1 MASIFDRN
9 HIARTSADCRG
20 LGLTHGLGESRVAV
34 IEAFPG
40 VRLWETFDE
49 NCKAAEAARDLAVQ
63 EAKRE
68 RDQVVKADP
77 GWKVHSRHRI
87 NAAAA
92 ARCEQKVR
100 AAQEECD
107 AACGRAEQELM
118 KALDQANRI
127 IAK

>member
-1 MASIFDRN
+1 M
-9 HIARTSADCRG
+9 
-20 LGLTHGLGESRVAV
+20 AV

-40 VRLWETFDE
+40 VTLWEGFDE
-49 NCKAAEAARDLAVQ
+49 NCKAAEAARDFAIQ

-77 GWKVHSRHRI
+77 GWRVHSRHRI

-92 ARCEQKVR
+92 ARCEQKVK

-118 KALDQANRI
+118 EALDRASRTTT
-127 IAK
+127 K

>member
-1 MASIFDRN
+1 M
-9 HIARTSADCRG
+9 
-20 LGLTHGLGESRVAV
+20 AV
-34 IEAFPG
+34 IEAFPS
-40 VRLWETFDE
+40 VSLWETFDE

-92 ARCEQKVR
+92 ARCERKVK

-107 AACGRAEQELM
+107 AACGRAERELM
-118 KALDQANRI
+118 EALDRTNQTTT
-127 IAK
+127 K